1 MVTRG
6 PFPGDECRK
15 AAPNSLSL
23 EGVFHSPHTG
33 IRLPVVLTLV
43 HAFWSMCLLRLGPED
58 LPPSSFLLY
67 LTLGLHALAVMLISV
82 AVYPL
87 GTALLAGITGTVVL
101 AGLTLGALQIHQLAG
116 RFHQTLT
123 ALAGSG
129 ALLTFIALVPNW
141 WFYAAREAGADWGT
155 PTLLLFLI
163 LVWSV
168 VVTAHILRRA
178 LSTHFFLGL
187 VIAAVFYWLSAQI
200 HASLFP
206 VPG

>member
-1 MVTRG
+1 M
-6 PFPGDECRK
+6 
-15 AAPNSLSL
+15 
-23 EGVFHSPHTG
+23 
-33 IRLPVVLTLV
+33 LTLI
-43 HAFWSMCLLRLGPED
+43 HTFWALCLLRLGPED
-58 LPPSSFLLY
+58 LPASDFLLY
-67 LTLGLHALAVMLISV
+67 LMLGLHAVAVVLISL

-87 GTALLAGITGTVVL
+87 GTALLAGITGTLVL
-101 AGLTLGALQIHQLAG
+101 AGLTLAVLQIHKLAG

-141 WFYAAREAGADWGT
+141 WFYAARESGAGWGT

-163 LVWSV
+163 LIWSV

-187 VIAAVFYWLSAQI
+187 VIAVVFYWVSAQI

-206 VPG
+206 VPA